1 MLHVPV
7 EALKFEAIGNKE
19 RAKTWRNVHMNV
31 FGLPLQVLHEFHPGI
46 TTEMQEWEQ
55 HMTLLKEKVEPE
67 KATIQKQLKKVATE
81 WNEARQQWEQWE
93 KAIP

>member
-1 MLHVPV
+1 VLPQAVKQPKKVAQSSQQKKRLEIIFRMRMLHVPV

-46 TTEMQEWEQ
+46 TTEMQE
-55 HMTLLKEKVEPE
+55 
-67 KATIQKQLKKVATE
+67 
-81 WNEARQQWEQWE
+81 
-93 KAIP
+93 